1 MAFWTGTMFLGKV
14 EAIGEE
20 SIQTKLFILGVP
32 LLPVSSWFVVREQFR
47 GVQGFEIPLH
57 GRSVGLAHLRMV
69 GAYGALG
76 CGIAAVVMRDRA
88 RHDPSGCWIAFG
100 ALAAGMLYSKFVLG
114 GPLLLH
120 HGLTRPSSLPR
131 PSSNA
136 RRSHDAQRHRLQRNL
151 G

>member
-69 GAYGALG
+69 GAYVLWDAGSPQWSCVTVPATIPPVAGSRSERSLRA
-76 CGIAAVVMRDRA
+76 CSTASSCSADRCSCTTA
-88 RHDPSGCWIAFG
+88 
-100 ALAAGMLYSKFVLG
+100 
-114 GPLLLH
+114 
-120 HGLTRPSSLPR
+120 
-131 PSSNA
+131 
-136 RRSHDAQRHRLQRNL
+136 
-151 G
+151 